1 LERTEFDTRSWEA
14 LIVDRTTLNS
24 PEFIARLRAGDLE
37 AYVQLSLIAWNLL
50 RPLYYRLNLQWLA
63 EDLFSVTLLK
73 LFRTKCAG
81 YDSAKTLFSTWLI
94 TVGWRDA
101 IDEWRR
107 QQLHKEVPLEE
118 ADKETFP
125 ASENIGG
132 RQELKQRAKQA
143 HDSLSEDDQ
152 EIISLRFINELPFD
166 LIAEILEVKENTA
179 RQRAS
184 RALDRLWV
192 ALERLGPSGLPRKK
206 RRPHL
211 RDTCPTLSPS
221 HYT

>member
-1 LERTEFDTRSWEA
+1 MDK
-14 LIVDRTTLNS
+14 TTLNS
-24 PEFIARLRAGDLE
+24 PEVIARLREGDPT
-37 AYVQLSLIAWNLL
+37 AYVQLWPIAWKLL

-63 EDLFSVTLLK
+63 EDLFSATMLK
-73 LFRTKCAG
+73 VFRTKCAG

-107 QQLHKEVPLEE
+107 QQLHKEVPLKE
-118 ADKETFP
+118 ADKETFL
-125 ASENIGG
+125 AFGSSENIGG
-132 RQELKQRAKQA
+132 RQELKQRVKQA
-143 HDSLSEDDQ
+143 YDSLSEDDQ

-192 ALERLGPSGLPRKK
+192 AFERLGPSGLPRKK

-211 RDTCPTLSPS
+211 RDTCRTLSPS